1 MKQKLEVEWG
11 YIVRDT
17 GHTCTPHGLCVC
29 KGWVTVQ
36 RWWMSG
42 RVDREQK

>member
-29 KGWVTVQ
+29 KGWVTV
-36 RWWMSG
+36 SG
-42 RVDREQK
+42 RVDQEQK